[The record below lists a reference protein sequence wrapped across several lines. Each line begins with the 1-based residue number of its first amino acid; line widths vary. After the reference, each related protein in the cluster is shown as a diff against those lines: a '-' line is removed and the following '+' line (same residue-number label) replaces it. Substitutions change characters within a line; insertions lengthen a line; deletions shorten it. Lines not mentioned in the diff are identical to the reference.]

1 MTITA
6 RKRRLNSSDLKNA
19 RHRAIALKKPEIN
32 RNRVVMIYSSLVG
45 FEIVRIKYCQAQ
57 TIATISGPVNEVD
70 GEGLQ
75 RRFKKAG
82 PVVGVFFLIWPPGWI
97 RIHPKV
103 GLALNRLRIW
113 RVVRGDRRVFPERR
127 KFQFCTKPIWL

>member
-1 MTITA
+1 M
-6 RKRRLNSSDLKNA
+6 NSSDLKNA

-32 RNRVVMIYSSLVG
+32 RNRVVMIYSSLKG

-75 RRFKKAG
+75 RRFEKG
-82 PVVGVFFLIWPPGWI
+82 RTSCRGVLSDLATRLDKDTPKS
-97 RIHPKV
+97 RI
-103 GLALNRLRIW
+103 GLEPASDLASSSGR
-113 RVVRGDRRVFPERR
+113 
-127 KFQFCTKPIWL
+127 